1 MHASK
6 HFASKG
12 FTLIESIMTIAI
24 TGILAA
30 AIAVFISRPL
40 IGYNQSASRAV
51 LVDQA
56 ETILRRMERDLQKAV
71 PNSVRVNAGGNAIE
85 YFNTIEAI
93 RYRAV
98 TQGSEHALDF
108 STNSTGFEVIGS
120 FQAAQNNT
128 PYYM

>member
-1 MHASK
+1 MSIERVIKMHASK

-51 LVDQA
+51 LFSA
-56 ETILRRMERDLQKAV
+56 KKKKSRNRRLLHFPKRPV
-71 PNSVRVNAGGNAIE
+71 SPIHG
-85 YFNTIEAI
+85 
-93 RYRAV
+93 
-98 TQGSEHALDF
+98 
-108 STNSTGFEVIGS
+108 
-120 FQAAQNNT
+120 AAR
-128 PYYM
+128 